1 MIKAQGELFFLDLG
15 PTPNILDNVDD
26 GYSYVSL
33 PSQLYFGSTNY
44 NTSYVCE
51 RTYLFYLFVF
61 FQISSNGLV
70 SFGMPYTSYIPKMFP
85 IVAPVVAPFWDD
97 IDLTGLG
104 NMSYNIFTS
113 TSSTNAIQQVNNFIS
128 SEVNLTFSAD
138 WILVVQWLNV
148 CPYSNSRCNGINV
161 SVNIFCT
168 YHVCLF
174 YSLTL
179 FNLYWLF
186 KARKHM
192 QSLHTS
198 VIKYNGLIIKQ
209 LLGLVLMTVIIKIIL
224 FQEPIMLQTLIV
236 VIYLHHI
243 GVMSFTSSTTVSIC
257 VYHCKH

>member
-1 MIKAQGELFFLDLG
+1 MIKAQGELSFLDLG

-33 PSQLYFGSTNY
+33 PSQLYFGSTTY

-51 RTYLFYLFVF
+51 RTYLYYLFVF

-70 SFGMPYTSYIPKMFP
+70 SFGVPYTSYIPKLFP
-85 IVAPVVAPFWDD
+85 IDRPVVAPFWDD
-97 IDLTGLG
+97 IDLNGLG
-104 NMSYNIFTS
+104 NMSYNIFNS
-113 TSSTNAIQQVNNFIS
+113 TSSSNAIQKVNNFVS
-128 SEVNLTFSAD
+128 LEENLTFSAD

-148 CPYSNSRCNGINV
+148 CPWTNSQCNGINV
-161 SVNIFCT
+161 SLNIFCI
-168 YHVCLF
+168 YHVYLF
-174 YSLTL
+174 YSLIV

-198 VIKYNGLIIKQ
+198 VIKYNGLEIRQ
-209 LLGLVLMTVIIKIIL
+209 LLGLVPMTVIIKII
-224 FQEPIMLQTLIV
+224 FQEQIMLQTLIV
-236 VIYLHHI
+236 VIYQHHI

-257 VYHCKH
+257 VYHCKT